1 MKSGWNGKGKNLF
14 RLGMVCC
21 IVAFFVGCDDYPTR
35 PGEGFYYYP
44 GFRDWWRIPLV
55 YPYQICILESF
66 DRGYFEKYNPSS
78 LVASPNGNVLISS
91 VTAFA
96 ETGKYWLFKDGKN
109 FFSFDIPAERIR
121 RFDSEGAL
129 TVFLE
134 EEKLSPPAW
143 KDLSALYKERWR
155 AVDRITK
162 NLVRSFF
169 TQRRNYYGRRIPL
182 KMPWQMVIEGD
193 TAFIGKYDVS
203 QAVSNLL
210 PPQESERWVEGIG
223 AADFEKTFVAFRWTG
238 GEKPF
243 GCLIYATGSVVDFET
258 REELAGFARLNYPDI
273 TLSELMPVGDF
284 HDLMWRAIEKIRQ
297 TDPPLSPGQS
307 IRTPSLSYMKR

>member
-1 MKSGWNGKGKNLF
+1 MKSGWNGKGKNLLRF
-14 RLGMVCC
+14 GMVCC
-21 IVAFFVGCDDYPTR
+21 VVAFFAGCDDYPTR

-55 YPYQICILESF
+55 YPYQIHIVDSF
-66 DRGYFEKYNPSS
+66 DCGDFTKYDPSS
-78 LVASPNGNVLISS
+78 LVADPNGNVLISS

-143 KDLSALYKERWR
+143 KKLSALYKERWR
-155 AVDRITK
+155 TADRIRK
-162 NLVRSFF
+162 NLVRAFY
-169 TQRRNYYGRRIPL
+169 TQRKNYYGRRIPL

-210 PPQESERWVEGIG
+210 PPQESERWVEGIV
-223 AADFEKTFVAFRWTG
+223 AANFERAFVAFRRTE
-238 GEKPF
+238 GEMPY

-284 HDLMWRAIEKIRQ
+284 HDLMWRAIEKIKQ
-297 TDPPLSPGQS
+297 TDPRKLG
-307 IRTPSLSYMKR
+307 Y